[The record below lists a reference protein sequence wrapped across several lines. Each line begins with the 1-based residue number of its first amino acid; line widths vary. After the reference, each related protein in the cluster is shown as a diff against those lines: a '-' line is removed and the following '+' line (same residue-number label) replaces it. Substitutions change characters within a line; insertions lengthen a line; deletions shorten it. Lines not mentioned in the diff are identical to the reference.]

1 LGSTRIP
8 HELPRQ
14 SCLRATT
21 ESTQVHRSHGAMITA
36 KSSHGCQRRQRCPH
50 DQPAGASAVFGTS
63 ELGAS
68 LFYRA
73 SHQLQA
79 LRVQFFDERKHRAED
94 VVSSPRMLIHI
105 RPCPALRWVVRK
117 IIAALVVVPA
127 STYLGIIPTLRLS
140 CVAKVSTVCGVPSI
154 TGWATSMVAIAATSK
169 HWVAIAATVVTSAS
183 SAIVTSPHG

>member
-1 LGSTRIP
+1 
-8 HELPRQ
+8 
-14 SCLRATT
+14 
-21 ESTQVHRSHGAMITA
+21 MITA

-117 IIAALVVVPA
+117 IVATLVIVPA
-127 STYLGIIPTLRLS
+127 STYLGIIPALRLS
-140 CVAKVSTVCGVPSI
+140 CIAKVSRSTICAVPSV
-154 TGWATSMVAIAATSK
+154 TGRATSMVAIAATI
-169 HWVAIAATVVTSAS
+169 VARAS
-183 SAIVTSPHG
+183 SAIITSPHG